1 MDKLEAVQDHINS
14 LTGGMDGYTSSEQA
28 FRRFDPTH
36 PFGIAMLLAIL
47 LAGLLPPCKKLSAR
61 LAEKLRQPLGRSGSP
76 LLWKSLLWIPILIVI
91 VLAAAVEDLFLDGS
105 TTRYAI
111 LLAID
116 TMVYSAVIII
126 QRAVW
131 SALTP
136 PDETSG
142 DPSDDE

>member
-14 LTGGMDGYTSSEQA
+14 LTGGMDGYTSSGQA

-91 VLAAAVEDLFLDGS
+91 VLAAAVEDVFLDGS
-105 TTRYAI
+105 NARFAA
-111 LLAID
+111 LL
-116 TMVYSAVIII
+116 VIETVVCSIFVVA

-131 SALTP
+131 RALTP

>member
-14 LTGGMDGYTSSEQA
+14 LTGGMDGYTSSGQA

-47 LAGLLPPCKKLSAR
+47 LAGCLSPCRNLSAW
-61 LAEKLRQPLGRSGSP
+61 LAEKLRPPLSRSGHP
-76 LLWKSLLWIPILIVI
+76 LLWKSLTWIPYLFTM
-91 VLAAAVEDLFLDGS
+91 VLAAAVEDVFLDGS
-105 TTRYAI
+105 NARFAA
-111 LLAID
+111 LL
-116 TMVYSAVIII
+116 VIETVVCSIFVVA

>member
-1 MDKLEAVQDHINS
+1 MEQVDQEKLDLIEDHMNS
-14 LTGGMDGYTSSEQA
+14 LTGGEYDADAEWEAILS
-28 FRRFDPTH
+28 H
-36 PFGIAMLLAIL
+36 PFGIAIFLGIF
-47 LAGLLPPCKKLSAR
+47 AGCLSPCRNLSAR

>member
-1 MDKLEAVQDHINS
+1 MDKLEAVQDHINR
-14 LTGGMDGYTSSEQA
+14 LTGGMDGYTPSGQA

-131 SALTP
+131 GALTP

>member
-14 LTGGMDGYTSSEQA
+14 LTGGMDGYTSSGQA

-36 PFGIAMLLAIL
+36 PFGIAIFLGIF
-47 LAGLLPPCKKLSAR
+47 AGCLSPCRNLSVR
-61 LAEKLRQPLGRSGSP
+61 LAEKLRPPLSRSGHP
-76 LLWKSLLWIPILIVI
+76 LLWKSLTWIPYLFIM
-91 VLAAAVEDLFLDGS
+91 VLAAAVEDVFLDGS
-105 TTRYAI
+105 NARFAA
-111 LLAID
+111 LL
-116 TMVYSAVIII
+116 VIETVVCSIFVVA

>member
-14 LTGGMDGYTSSEQA
+14 LTGGMDGYTSSGQA

-47 LAGLLPPCKKLSAR
+47 LAGLLPPCKKLSVR
-61 LAEKLRQPLGRSGSP
+61 LAEKLRPPLSRSGHP
-76 LLWKSLLWIPILIVI
+76 LLWKSLTWIPYLFIM
-91 VLAAAVEDLFLDGS
+91 VLAAAVEDVFLDGS
-105 TTRYAI
+105 NARFAA
-111 LLAID
+111 LL
-116 TMVYSAVIII
+116 VIETVVCSIFVVA

-142 DPSDDE
+142 APSDDE

>member
-1 MDKLEAVQDHINS
+1 MDKLEAVQDHINR
-14 LTGGMDGYTSSEQA
+14 LTGGMDGYTPSGQA

-47 LAGLLPPCKKLSAR
+47 LAGLLPPCKKLYAR